1 MTYSLPSRRMCVW
14 IFVASDDAT
23 SGSVIR
29 NAERILPSSNGSHHC
44 LFCSAVPYLSSVS
57 MLPVSGA
64 EQLNTSG
71 AHSTRPMISQSGA
84 YSRLVS
90 VPPCDFGRQRFH
102 RPAARALGFSSSMIG
117 TTSQRLALLVCSCH
131 LRSFG

>member
-1 MTYSLPSRRMCVW
+1 MLVCM
-14 IFVASDDAT
+14 FVASDEAT
-23 SGSVIR
+23 AGSVIR
-29 NAERILPSSNGSHHC
+29 KAERMFPSRIGSHHC
-44 LFCSAVPYLSSVS
+44 FICSAVPYLRSVS

-90 VPPCDFGRQRFH
+90 VPPCDFGRHRFH
-102 RPAARALGFSSSMIG
+102 NPAARAFGFSSSMIG
-117 TTSQRLALLVCSCH
+117 TTSQRLLERVWSCH